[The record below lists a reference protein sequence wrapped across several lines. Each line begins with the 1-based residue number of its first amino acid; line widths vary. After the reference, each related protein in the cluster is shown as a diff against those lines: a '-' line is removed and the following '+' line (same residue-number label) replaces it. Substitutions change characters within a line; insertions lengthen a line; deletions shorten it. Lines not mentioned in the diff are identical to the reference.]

1 MGERM
6 WLTELRLR
14 CRSHRAQC
22 LIHCGAYP
30 LGAITSLAVE
40 PATKASLEVV
50 IRSQQSRNNDEKRAG
65 RTKCGMVGVRGFGLQ
80 PCGFAGTGGTY
91 PLGPI

>member
-1 MGERM
+1 M

-40 PATKASLEVV
+40 QATKASLEVV
-50 IRSQQSRNNDEKRAG
+50 VHWWRLSARPNMSLAVEQAWFG
-65 RTKCGMVGVRGFGLQ
+65 RGER
-80 PCGFAGTGGTY
+80 
-91 PLGPI
+91 I